1 MIEVYGAS
9 DDLIEVEGEI
19 REEFSYSGDDE
30 RGDVLGFSDGTLLSI
45 EYGRA
50 GIWRINLLASGALA
64 YNKDEG
70 YSDEGQREDGKPAYS
85 DVVTLSGEPEV
96 VVRWVVHGENW
107 AKPESKPHAA

>member
-9 DDLIEVEGEI
+9 DGLIEVEGDI
-19 REEFSYSGDDE
+19 REEFSYSGE
-30 RGDVLGFSDGTLLSI
+30 ARGVDVLAFSDGTLLSI
-45 EYGRA
+45 EYDQN

-70 YSDEGQREDGKPAYS
+70 YSDEGQRGDGKPAYS

-96 VVRWVVHGENW
+96 VVRWVVHGAGW
-107 AKPESKPHAA
+107 ATPHAA